1 MRIICSQLSVFAAHN
16 PRWVFQRKEREGPYV
31 PGLLRDANEQDEYE
45 DAQNPENES
54 QLEGEISVWKT
65 TPTEPILIILTSM
78 FTDVDKA
85 TGQPYLFTPL
95 NRKFVYSSHDL
106 TLAGDLSHL
115 NEHGVA
121 ELSKLDEGLHPAADV
136 HFVLFSDLQTV
147 DCLLGVRLH
156 LQLQYRKTR
165 RKERENNH
173 SGKEKMYSLIT
184 ARLRN
189 SYSWSLRELNS

>member
-1 MRIICSQLSVFAAHN
+1 MSKMSMRMPKTPKMIASL
-16 PRWVFQRKEREGPYV
+16 KGK
-31 PGLLRDANEQDEYE
+31 L
-45 DAQNPENES
+45 ES
-54 QLEGEISVWKT
+54 EKQHQ
-65 TPTEPILIILTSM
+65 TEPILIILTSI
-78 FTDVDKA
+78 FTDVDKETDKA
-85 TGQPYLFTPL
+85 TGQPYFPTPS

-115 NEHGVA
+115 NEDGVA

-173 SGKEKMYSLIT
+173 SGKEEIIH
-184 ARLRN
+184 
-189 SYSWSLRELNS
+189 